1 MANLAGLAGFVSE
14 LKAVRTSLVNELRH
28 VDAALSV
35 LGKLGGGSS
44 YAKPGHAVSASAR
57 KRMSLAQKARWA
69 KRAANNQ
76 AGRMKPK
83 RTMSATARRKIAA
96 AQRARWAKLKAA
108 KKK

>member
-69 KRAANNQ
+69 RAKGHAPKSKHTISAAGKKR
-76 AGRMKPK
+76 
-83 RTMSATARRKIAA
+83 IAA
-96 AQRARWAKLKAA
+96 AQRARWAKLKARQ
-108 KKK
+108 KKAA